1 MANPEARVMIGLA
14 TAGVVF
20 AIHNSGMPPQ
30 ADVRATGVGDD
41 ALESVR
47 KQHAWVEA
55 GVVSAIYLVTKDPI
69 PFMLG
74 GAMIVALDWL
84 TRVNSFT
91 NPATN
96 SVIPNPFNVGVKDE
110 PSPQAANYDASLY
123 AVS

>member
-1 MANPEARVMIGLA
+1 MANPEARIMIGLA

-20 AIHNSGMPPQ
+20 ALHNSGMPAQ
-30 ADVRATGVGDD
+30 ADIRVTGVGDE

-47 KQHAWVEA
+47 KQHTWLEA
-55 GVVSAIYLVTKDPI
+55 GVVSGIYLITKDPV
-69 PFMLG
+69 PFMMG

-96 SVIPNPFNVGVKDE
+96 SVIPNPFNVGVKDVE
-110 PSPQAANYDASLY
+110 SPQAASYDASLY